1 MSNTITNIGRV
12 SGRHTPQPVAV
23 NWNEVRCR
31 VCKREFDSERDL
43 DDHMRDIH
51 GESRMITVEVN
62 GFSLDLLPGEDASTV
77 FAEAEAIIE
86 EKDASP
92 GLELEPDAAWMP
104 SESDFMEAD
113 LVALRCGPVRPYA
126 AISNEAL
133 EEIEDEA
140 IGQAFSI
147 EPYYW

>member
-12 SGRHTPQPVAV
+12 SGRCNSQPVV
-23 NWNEVRCR
+23 V
-31 VCKREFDSERDL
+31 V
-43 DDHMRDIH
+43 
-51 GESRMITVEVN
+51 TVEVN
-62 GFSLDLLPGEDASTV
+62 GLSLDLLPGEDASAI
-77 FAEAEAIIE
+77 FAQAEAVIA
-86 EKDASP
+86 EKDAKP
-92 GLELEPDAAWMP
+92 GLGLEPDAAWTP
-104 SESDFMEAD
+104 VSEADLMEAD
-113 LVALRCGPVRPYA
+113 LVAVRCGLVRPYA